1 MNPFIEYESVKA
13 GMRLYCMIHYEIGV
27 NEFMNKI
34 HQTPIIPAFKIIL
47 NGLDDGMPMEYA
59 IRSWNHHKEISITND
74 SYSLLRPSCHQ

>member
-13 GMRLYCMIHYEIGV
+13 GMRLYCMIHDEIGV

-59 IRSWNHHKEISITND
+59 DPACAHENIIIKKYQS
-74 SYSLLRPSCHQ
+74 